1 MLIDIRAYAAHG
13 LKSINEVEVDGQPVG
28 EEQEPVEYSDNQQT
42 SQEENNPQQ
51 DNQEQQTP
59 VENNPQPQEP
69 EQPEDGDEGTTDY
82 TQNPDEGYNDDQGQ
96 EPPTQEEEQQPVD
109 ALKAQEEE
117 MYSNLSSEQ
126 LDIKHRELKN
136 RFLEMYDRTSEII
149 DRIGDV
155 SVDEQNISTV
165 EYISANLSKMRTM
178 LSDYIDG
185 VYQTKSYIE
194 NSINYNRFLAVL
206 GGINK
211 MLEEIPKKED

>member
-1 MLIDIRAYAAHG
+1 MLIDIKAYATHG
-13 LKSINEVEVDGQPVG
+13 LKSINEVEVDGKPVG
-28 EEQEPVEYSDNQQT
+28 EEQEPVEYSDNQQLP
-42 SQEENNPQQ
+42 QEENNQ
-51 DNQEQQTP
+51 DNQEQPPTAD
-59 VENNPQPQEP
+59 NPQEP
-69 EQPEDGDEGTTDY
+69 EQQDDGGNETTDY
-82 TQNPDEGYNDDQGQ
+82 TQQPEGDYSEDQGQ
-96 EPPTQEEEQQPVD
+96 EPPTQEEEEQPVD

-136 RFLEMYDRTSEII
+136 RFLEMYDTTSEII
-149 DRIGDV
+149 DRISSV
-155 SVDEQNISTV
+155 SVDENNINTI
-165 EYISANLSKMRTM
+165 EYISTNLSKMRTM

-211 MLEEIPKKED
+211 MLEEIPKKDN